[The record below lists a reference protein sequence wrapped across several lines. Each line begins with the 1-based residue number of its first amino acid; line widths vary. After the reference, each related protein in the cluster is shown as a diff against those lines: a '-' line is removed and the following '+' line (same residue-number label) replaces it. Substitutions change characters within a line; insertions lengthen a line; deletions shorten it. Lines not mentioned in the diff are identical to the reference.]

1 MCRAKER
8 ARDVVIKS
16 DILENMQ
23 SHAGGTGPH
32 NLLLYC
38 MQYCVL
44 LQLESIE
51 FFFSEVCARD

>member
-32 NLLLYC
+32 NLI
-38 MQYCVL
+38 
-44 LQLESIE
+44 SGFHTG
-51 FFFSEVCARD
+51 FFVRGGTMRQRSLPPPPPA